1 MSDLH
6 RLINLNFWFQ
16 FSKIIFDKF
25 KARWTGWWVLVF
37 VYFLS
42 FLSQLIM
49 FLFNKNPLDD
59 LWSLISLF
67 LFLFLFS
74 ILRVFKLCWRKYPL
88 KLLSHFQNPYL
99 WFFLLL
105 VFFLLF
111 NDLENLKMIEYFRQK
126 FILLFFNFDLYK
138 FNFTL

>member
-6 RLINLNFWFQ
+6 RLINLNSWFR
-16 FSKIIFDKF
+16 FFKITFYQF

-37 VYFLS
+37 VYFPS

-74 ILRVFKLCWRKYPL
+74 ILRVIKLCWRKYPL

-105 VFFLLF
+105 VFFFLI
-111 NDLENLKMIEYFRQK
+111 NDLKNLKMIEYFRKK
-126 FILLFFNFDLYK
+126 FILLFL
-138 FNFTL
+138 LWSL